1 METRDPKTGELLRV
15 NADDDDITLGEM
27 LRQEKF
33 SAGIADQKDLD
44 RALARAIATDGKFEV
59 SCPVVCLYLL
69 LMVIRTISN
78 TLMITPRNLVARRC
92 AQMP

>member
-1 METRDPKTGELLRV
+1 MEYPE
-15 NADDDDITLGEM
+15 DDSGEM

-33 SAGIADQKDLD
+33 SAGIANQKDLD

-59 SCPVVCLYLL
+59 SCVTVRLYLL
-69 LMVIRTISN
+69 LMAIRTISN
-78 TLMITPRNLVARRC
+78 ILIITPRSLVARRC